1 MPKQVWQSEDGKTF
15 ESESECTRYESLY
28 QALSGLFSYS
38 NTQSEAEE
46 LLGFQ
51 EEFGETL
58 KNGFFTGV
66 SSLWEYKESIIKLA
80 KMLEG

>member
-38 NTQSEAEE
+38 NTESEISEAEE

-51 EEFGETL
+51 EEFGEIL
-58 KNGFFTGV
+58 ERGFFNGV
-66 SSLWEYKESIIKLA
+66 SNEKVV
-80 KMLEG
+80 

>member
-58 KNGFFTGV
+58 KNGFFNGV
-66 SSLWEYKESIIKLA
+66 SSLWKYNESIIKLA

>member
-15 ESESECTRYESLY
+15 ESESECIRYESLY
-28 QALSGLFSYS
+28 QDLSDLFSYS
-38 NTQSEAEE
+38 NTHSEAEE

-51 EEFGETL
+51 EEFGENL
-58 KNGFFTGV
+58 KRGFNGVPG
-66 SSLWEYKESIIKLA
+66 LWKYKESIIKLA

>member
-38 NTQSEAEE
+38 NTHSEAEK

-58 KNGFFTGV
+58 NHGFINGV

>member
-38 NTQSEAEE
+38 DAQSEAEE

-51 EEFGETL
+51 EEFGEIL
-58 KNGFFTGV
+58 KNGFFSGV